1 MYVYDSILYKAT
13 AAIEELDAKKLWRVS
28 FDNLNFKMKYS
39 KDLIGDGGPKWALN
53 LITGQV
59 VHSKSHNI
67 NEHKNKIPSLRELSQ
82 NKLNKYK
89 KQLQKLK

>member
-1 MYVYDSILYKAT
+1 
-13 AAIEELDAKKLWRVS
+13 
-28 FDNLNFKMKYS
+28 MKYS

-53 LITGQV
+53 LITGHV

-82 NKLNKYK
+82 NKLNTFAYAQSMSTKDLSENDFVTSNSVTTSYICYAS
-89 KQLQKLK
+89 